1 MRPVEVDMTKQ
12 ATAKVEV
19 DHTSLPVLLNVV
31 GDELHH
37 LAVAVE
43 RLHAIVELP
52 GVKESLRDAHCV
64 GVVQGID
71 HVTQHL
77 AGLSEFLST
86 LTTAIPDEWALDTAE
101 ACDVVLIASLRERLE
116 RPTMPR
122 PTSLECDECE
132 FF

>member
-1 MRPVEVDMTKQ
+1 MSKLAIAKAEAEADP
-12 ATAKVEV
+12 TA
-19 DHTSLPVLLNVV
+19 LPVLLNVV

-52 GVKESLRDAHCV
+52 GVKDSLRDAHCV

-71 HVTQHL
+71 HVTQNL
-77 AGLSEFLST
+77 AGLAEFLST
-86 LTTAIPDEWALDTAE
+86 LATTIPVEWALDTAE
-101 ACDVVLIASLRERLE
+101 ACEVVLIATLRERLE

-122 PTSLECDECE
+122 PTSSGCDECE

>member
-1 MRPVEVDMTKQ
+1 MTKQ
-12 ATAKVEV
+12 AIAKVEV
-19 DHTSLPVLLNVV
+19 EQTSLPALLNVV

-37 LAVAVE
+37 LAAAVE

-71 HVTQHL
+71 HVTQNL
-77 AGLSEFLST
+77 AGLSEFLTT
-86 LTTAIPDEWALDTAE
+86 LATAMPGVWELDTTE
-101 ACDVVLIASLRERLE
+101 ACEVVLIASLRDRLE
-116 RPTMPR
+116 RPTLPR
-122 PTSLECDECE
+122 PTSAGCDECE

>member
-1 MRPVEVDMTKQ
+1 MDMTKQ
-12 ATAKVEV
+12 AIAKIETA
-19 DHTSLPVLLNVV
+19 DRTSLPLLLNVV

-52 GVKESLRDAHCV
+52 GVKDSLRDAHCV

-71 HVTQHL
+71 HVTQNL

-86 LTTAIPDEWALDTAE
+86 LTTAIPDEWALDTTE
-101 ACDVVLIASLRERLE
+101 ACEVVLIASLRERLE
-116 RPTMPR
+116 RPGMPR
-122 PTSLECDECE
+122 PTSAGCDECE

>member
-1 MRPVEVDMTKQ
+1 MTKQ

-31 GDELHH
+31 GDELRH

-52 GVKESLRDAHCV
+52 GVNESLRDAHCV

-77 AGLSEFLST
+77 AGLSEFLTT
-86 LTTAIPDEWALDTAE
+86 LATAMPGGWELDTTE
-101 ACDVVLIASLRERLE
+101 ACEGVLIASLRDRLE

-122 PTSLECDECE
+122 PTPAGCDECE

>member
-1 MRPVEVDMTKQ
+1 MTKQ
-12 ATAKVEV
+12 AIAKVEV
-19 DHTSLPVLLNVV
+19 EQTSLPALLNVV

-37 LAVAVE
+37 LAAAVE

-71 HVTQHL
+71 HVTQNL
-77 AGLSEFLST
+77 AGLSEFLTT
-86 LTTAIPDEWALDTAE
+86 LATAMPSLWELDTTE
-101 ACDVVLIASLRERLE
+101 ACEVVLIASLRERLE

-122 PTSLECDECE
+122 PISAGCDECE